1 MAKRSLFI
9 LPIVLSGLA
18 PIASCKAAESKP
30 TQPQNVNQTAAVK
43 SPIVEPSIAAAQPPV
58 VTKPLS
64 PEQTVKVNA
73 LVKRLM
79 TCNEN
84 NFDAISDEL
93 DKLGESAI
101 PFIVPLLKNPS
112 EAVRTCGV
120 VHLMTMKK
128 SSKLVIQS
136 IVPLLKD
143 PTAEVR
149 VVVLWALSTWSI
161 VPSFSESDIV
171 SLKTAIPSLIPLL
184 KDGDADVRAST
195 AQVLGGIG
203 QSANSA
209 IPSLIPRLKD
219 PNAKVRQY
227 AAQALGRMGES
238 AKSAIPSLIS
248 LLKDENADVRQYVA
262 EALGNMG
269 ESAKPAIP
277 SIVQLFEHDRDP
289 MVRWSAVKALESLG
303 HRKPIYER
311 AHPADVGV
319 PL

>member
-30 TQPQNVNQTAAVK
+30 TQPQNISQTAVAKPPIAV
-43 SPIVEPSIAAAQPPV
+43 AQAPV

-64 PEQTVKVNA
+64 PEQTIKVNS

-79 TCNEN
+79 TCKESE
-84 NFDAISDEL
+84 FEAISDEL
-93 DKLGESAI
+93 DKFGESAA
-101 PFIVPLLKNPS
+101 PFVLPLLKNPS
-112 EAVRTCGV
+112 KDVRIRGV
-120 VHLMTMKK
+120 AQLISIKK
-128 SSKLVIQS
+128 SLKLVIPFL
-136 IVPLLKD
+136 IPMLKD
-143 PTAEVR
+143 PAAEVR
-149 VVVLWALSTWSI
+149 KDVLGVISLAAI
-161 VPSFSESDIV
+161 EPSFSESNII
-171 SLKTAIPSLIPLL
+171 SLKAAIPSLTPLLKDGNADVRGSAAQVLGGMGQSAKSAIPSLIPL
-184 KDGDADVRAST
+184 
-195 AQVLGGIG
+195 
-203 QSANSA
+203 
-209 IPSLIPRLKD
+209 LKD

-238 AKSAIPSLIS
+238 AKSAVPSLIT
-248 LLKDENADVRQYVA
+248 LLKDENADVRQYAA

-289 MVRWSAVKALESLG
+289 MVRWSAVKALENLG
-303 HRKPIYER
+303 YRKPIYER

>member
-18 PIASCKAAESKP
+18 PIASCKVAASKP
-30 TQPQNVNQTAAVK
+30 VQPQNINQTAAVK
-43 SPIVEPSIAAAQPPV
+43 SPIVEPSIAVAQSPV

-64 PEQTVKVNA
+64 PEQTIKVNA

-79 TCNEN
+79 TCSESD
-84 NFDAISDEL
+84 FDAISDEL
-93 DKLGESAI
+93 NKLGESAI
-101 PFIVPLLKNPS
+101 PFIVPLLKHPS
-112 EAVRTCGV
+112 EEVRACGATQLFV
-120 VHLMTMKK
+120 TRT

-143 PTAEVR
+143 PAAEVR
-149 VVVLWALSTWSI
+149 NGVLWALSMWAI
-161 VPSFSESDIV
+161 EPSFSESDIV

-184 KDGDADVRAST
+184 KDGNADVRANT

-238 AKSAIPSLIS
+238 AKSAIPSLIP
-248 LLKDENADVRQYVA
+248 LLKDPNADVREYAVA
-262 EALGNMG
+262 ALGNMG
-269 ESAKPAIP
+269 ESAKSATP
-277 SIVQLFEHDRDP
+277 SILQLFDNEREAI
-289 MVRWSAVKALESLG
+289 VRWRAVKSLENLG
-303 HRKPIYER
+303 YKPTLGR
-311 AHPADVGV
+311 DGKLNVK
-319 PL
+319 